1 MQTQSIWLL
10 HKAEDL
16 LGFTSSPQSLALWRR
31 TPFPGAGALM
41 DSVLSEL
48 SPFAQ
53 VLAPDQVRLALAPAF
68 PAGFWRSPLAAE
80 WLEDVVGLVTAF
92 CRELGVDQCKLQLD
106 KDRPCVRYHADNV
119 PLRLV
124 CTYRGPGTLWLSEDN
139 LDLKAA
145 EAKGTGNDDIV
156 LRPHD
161 VQQAG
166 EWDVLVMKGKRANT
180 TPLYHKSPPARPGDP
195 ASLVFKLDVVQSG
208 G

>member
-16 LGFTSSPQSLALWRR
+16 LGFVASPLSLAWWRR
-31 TPFPGAGALM
+31 TPYPGAGALM
-41 DSVLSEL
+41 DSVVADV
-48 SPFAQ
+48 SPFSQ
-53 VLAPDQVRLALAPAF
+53 VLAPDDVHQAMTSAF
-68 PAGFWRSPLAAE
+68 PAHFWRNPLALE
-80 WLEDVVGLVTAF
+80 WLEDVTRLVAAF
-92 CRELGVDQCKLQLD
+92 CRELGVEQCKVQLD

-145 EAKGTGNDDIV
+145 EAKGTSNEDIV

-161 VQQAG
+161 VHQAG
-166 EWDVLVMKGKRANT
+166 EWDVLVMKGKLANT
-180 TPLYHKSPPARPGDP
+180 TPVYHKSPPARPRDP
-195 ASLVFKLDVVQSG
+195 ASLVLKLDVV
-208 G
+208 